1 MFDTILANAPNLK
14 ISSDIGSVGSDNSNN
29 VFVAIRGK
37 TFDSHV
43 HIPLALNKGCRYV
56 VASADH
62 PDREQL
68 FKAIPPEKLCLVPC
82 TRTALA
88 KLAAAHYQY
97 PTKALKLF
105 GVTGTNGK
113 TTVTHLLEKILSIVE
128 GRPSGLIGTIENR
141 VGSHRLKSQNT
152 TPGPMSLHSMLREF
166 ANEGAVSVS
175 LEVTSHALDQHRLLG
190 CAFESVVFTN
200 LTQDH
205 LDYHHTLDAYFAAKK
220 RLFEPALYIS
230 KCQVVPSFDPYGIQ
244 LFEYL
249 KHQGTNVYR
258 YGFLDSDEIN
268 LSGLQET
275 SEGITGEIHLR
286 NHANECRLELRTSL
300 YGAFNIKNIGAAI
313 GALWA
318 SGYDLRA
325 LQKNPSLLA
334 QFSVPGRLERVPES
348 GTKRVFVDYAHT
360 PDALENIL
368 QTLKKMPHR
377 KLVTVFGCG
386 GDRDQ
391 KKRPLMAQVA
401 ERYSDRTI
409 ITSDNPRTENPDVIL
424 DQIESGFTNR
434 NAFLRV
440 VDRHDA
446 IIEAIEVMHDDD
458 IVLIAGKG
466 HECFQIIGSKYLPFD
481 DRKQVADYFR

>member
-1 MFDTILANAPNLK
+1 MFETILAQAPNLT
-14 ISSDIGSVGSDNSNN
+14 ISSDINSLVTENSNN
-29 VFVAIRGK
+29 VFVAIQGAM
-37 TFDSHV
+37 FDSHV
-43 HIPLALNKGCRYV
+43 HIPLALTKGCRYI
-56 VASADH
+56 VALADH
-62 PDREQL
+62 SERAKLYQN
-68 FKAIPPEKLCLVPC
+68 IPAEKLCLVPC

-88 KLAAAHYQY
+88 RLAAAHYKY
-97 PTKALKLF
+97 PSNALKLF

-113 TTVTHLLEKILSIVE
+113 TTVTHLLEKLLSVVE

-141 VGSHRLKSQNT
+141 VGSHKLKSHNT
-152 TPGPMSLHSMLREF
+152 TPGPMSLHGLLREF
-166 ANEGAVSVS
+166 VDEGAVSAS

-190 CAFESVVFTN
+190 CAFEAVVFTN

-205 LDYHHTLDAYFAAKK
+205 LDYHHTMESYFGAKK
-220 RLFEPALYIS
+220 RLFDPALYPS
-230 KCQVVPSFDPYGIQ
+230 GCQVVPSFDSFGLQ

-249 KHQGTNVYR
+249 KKHDANVCR

-275 SEGITGEIHLR
+275 SQGITGEIRLR
-286 NHANECRLELRTSL
+286 KHTNECRIVLCTSL

-318 SGYDLRA
+318 SGYDLKI
-325 LQKNPSLLA
+325 LETNPSILS
-334 QFSVPGRLERVPES
+334 QFYVPGRLERVPES
-348 GTKRVFVDYAHT
+348 GSKRVFVDYAHT

-368 QTLKKMPHR
+368 QTLKQMPHR

-391 KKRPLMAQVA
+391 KKRPLMARVA
-401 ERYSDRTI
+401 ETYSDLTI

-424 DQIESGFTNR
+424 DHIESGFRNR
-434 NAFLRV
+434 NSFLRV
-440 VDRHDA
+440 ADRHDA

-466 HECFQIIGSKYLPFD
+466 HESVQIIGSKHLPFD